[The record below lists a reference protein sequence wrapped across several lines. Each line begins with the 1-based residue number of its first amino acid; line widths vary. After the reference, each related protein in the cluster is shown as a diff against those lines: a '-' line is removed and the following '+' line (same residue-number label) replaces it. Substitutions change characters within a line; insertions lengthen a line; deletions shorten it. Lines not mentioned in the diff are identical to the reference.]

1 MGREDYSKA
10 LKAGRRDYQTRMF
23 RGEKPTLQVLDDIL
37 PEKGSYSEV
46 PLGLVQIPIEQIVG
60 TRTAGRSNS
69 FAGNFMPILKEDTE
83 FASKW
88 ANLSSIHVDEGIRDP
103 IKAYEYMNKFYV
115 EEGNKR
121 VSVMKYFGVVSIPG
135 NVTRI
140 VPKRTGE
147 KENNIYYEFL
157 DFYQTAPINY
167 IWFSQE
173 GSFAKLQETVGKA
186 AGEMW
191 TDEDLLEFSS
201 IYTRFH
207 AEFAA
212 NGGGKLRIT
221 PGDAFLAFI
230 TLYGYDTVTE
240 KTTDELRTLIVKS
253 WEEFVLLQEDQEIE
267 LKMKPNQEKK
277 GLLRILLQSG
287 SPKLKTAFIYE
298 KTPGTSAWTY
308 GHELGRLYLE
318 QTFPDELN
326 SVCYENATQDN
337 AEELIEDAIKLG
349 CNLIFTTTPAF
360 VQASVKAA
368 ISHPEVRIL
377 NCSLNTSHRY
387 IRTYYSRMHEA
398 KFLMG
403 AIAAAMAVLYPAGVA
418 LGCHPG
424 LLAGIIISGAIFG
437 DNLAPVSDTTICSA
451 TSQGVDV
458 PGVVR
463 SRLKYAA
470 VSAGAT
476 IVIAVILSLVLGSNG
491 IAMDANLSYDPM
503 AFFMLIA
510 VVITIVVAIK
520 TGDIIIA
527 TTLGTVSGGVIGV
540 LTGQFDFLQIDAA
553 DPAKGALIAV
563 HGEGLDRTVDGIL
576 QTGLS
581 SMLQVCILALLLFG
595 SIAIMRAG
603 GGDVRLLNALGSV
616 AKTAK
621 GAEVVTSFMVII
633 LSTIMGLNAPAIL
646 AVGPSFAKPLS
657 EKHGISP
664 YRTANLLDA
673 QSNTLVYAMPWV
685 PGMIYT
691 LSFASGT
698 SAPLTAAQVTP
709 FVIYGYVLLVVMF
722 ASIFLGI
729 GRHDGEDRLA
739 AKAR

>member
-1 MGREDYSKA
+1 MADK
-10 LKAGRRDYQTRMF
+10 K
-23 RGEKPTLQVLDDIL
+23 K
-37 PEKGSYSEV
+37 
-46 PLGLVQIPIEQIVG
+46 
-60 TRTAGRSNS
+60 
-69 FAGNFMPILKEDTE
+69 
-83 FASKW
+83 
-88 ANLSSIHVDEGIRDP
+88 
-103 IKAYEYMNKFYV
+103 
-115 EEGNKR
+115 
-121 VSVMKYFGVVSIPG
+121 
-135 NVTRI
+135 
-140 VPKRTGE
+140 
-147 KENNIYYEFL
+147 
-157 DFYQTAPINY
+157 
-167 IWFSQE
+167 
-173 GSFAKLQETVGKA
+173 
-186 AGEMW
+186 
-191 TDEDLLEFSS
+191 LEFYGGEWVSFLPFVVFLALIVVTTLMWGS
-201 IYTRFH
+201 ISDG
-207 AEFAA
+207 A
-212 NGGGKLRIT
+212 LWL
-221 PGDAFLAFI
+221 PAFLALIIAFFFVKDKRHYAEVIIEGMASKEAI
-230 TLYGYDTVTE
+230 TPVVCWLFAGVF
-240 KTTDELRTLIVKS
+240 S
-253 WEEFVLLQEDQEIE
+253 
-267 LKMKPNQEKK
+267 
-277 GLLRILLQSG
+277 RILRSSG
-287 SPKLKTAFIYE
+287 LA
-298 KTPGTSAWTY
+298 
-308 GHELGRLYLE
+308 
-318 QTFPDELN
+318 
-326 SVCYENATQDN
+326 
-337 AEELIEDAIKLG
+337 
-349 CNLIFTTTPAF
+349 
-360 VQASVKAA
+360 AA
-368 ISHPEVRIL
+368 IAGLAAGIGVGPALFTVITFVAACLFATASG
-377 NCSLNTSHRY
+377 TGFG
-387 IRTYYSRMHEA
+387 T
-398 KFLMG
+398 
-403 AIAAAMAVLYPAGVA
+403 IAAAMAVLYPAGVA

-553 DPAKGALIAV
+553 NPAKGALIAV

>member
-1 MGREDYSKA
+1 MADK
-10 LKAGRRDYQTRMF
+10 K
-23 RGEKPTLQVLDDIL
+23 K
-37 PEKGSYSEV
+37 
-46 PLGLVQIPIEQIVG
+46 
-60 TRTAGRSNS
+60 
-69 FAGNFMPILKEDTE
+69 
-83 FASKW
+83 
-88 ANLSSIHVDEGIRDP
+88 
-103 IKAYEYMNKFYV
+103 
-115 EEGNKR
+115 
-121 VSVMKYFGVVSIPG
+121 
-135 NVTRI
+135 
-140 VPKRTGE
+140 
-147 KENNIYYEFL
+147 
-157 DFYQTAPINY
+157 
-167 IWFSQE
+167 
-173 GSFAKLQETVGKA
+173 
-186 AGEMW
+186 
-191 TDEDLLEFSS
+191 LEFYGGEWVSFLPFVVFLALIVVTTLMWGS
-201 IYTRFH
+201 ISDG
-207 AEFAA
+207 A
-212 NGGGKLRIT
+212 LWL
-221 PGDAFLAFI
+221 PAFLALIIAFFFVKDKRHYAEVIIEGMASKEAI
-230 TLYGYDTVTE
+230 TPVVCWLFAGVF
-240 KTTDELRTLIVKS
+240 S
-253 WEEFVLLQEDQEIE
+253 
-267 LKMKPNQEKK
+267 
-277 GLLRILLQSG
+277 RILRSSG
-287 SPKLKTAFIYE
+287 LA
-298 KTPGTSAWTY
+298 
-308 GHELGRLYLE
+308 
-318 QTFPDELN
+318 
-326 SVCYENATQDN
+326 
-337 AEELIEDAIKLG
+337 
-349 CNLIFTTTPAF
+349 
-360 VQASVKAA
+360 AA
-368 ISHPEVRIL
+368 IAGLAAGIGVGPALFTVITFVAACLFATASG
-377 NCSLNTSHRY
+377 TGFG
-387 IRTYYSRMHEA
+387 T
-398 KFLMG
+398 
-403 AIAAAMAVLYPAGVA
+403 IAAAMAVLYPAGVA

-503 AFFMLIA
+503 AFFMLVA

>member
-1 MGREDYSKA
+1 MADK
-10 LKAGRRDYQTRMF
+10 K
-23 RGEKPTLQVLDDIL
+23 K
-37 PEKGSYSEV
+37 
-46 PLGLVQIPIEQIVG
+46 
-60 TRTAGRSNS
+60 
-69 FAGNFMPILKEDTE
+69 
-83 FASKW
+83 
-88 ANLSSIHVDEGIRDP
+88 
-103 IKAYEYMNKFYV
+103 
-115 EEGNKR
+115 
-121 VSVMKYFGVVSIPG
+121 
-135 NVTRI
+135 
-140 VPKRTGE
+140 
-147 KENNIYYEFL
+147 
-157 DFYQTAPINY
+157 
-167 IWFSQE
+167 
-173 GSFAKLQETVGKA
+173 
-186 AGEMW
+186 
-191 TDEDLLEFSS
+191 LEFYGGEWVSFLPFVVFLALIVVTTLMWGS
-201 IYTRFH
+201 ISDG
-207 AEFAA
+207 A
-212 NGGGKLRIT
+212 LWL
-221 PGDAFLAFI
+221 PAFLALIIAFFFVKDKRHYAEVIIEGMASKEAI
-230 TLYGYDTVTE
+230 TPVVCWLFAGVF
-240 KTTDELRTLIVKS
+240 S
-253 WEEFVLLQEDQEIE
+253 
-267 LKMKPNQEKK
+267 
-277 GLLRILLQSG
+277 RILRSSG
-287 SPKLKTAFIYE
+287 LA
-298 KTPGTSAWTY
+298 
-308 GHELGRLYLE
+308 
-318 QTFPDELN
+318 
-326 SVCYENATQDN
+326 
-337 AEELIEDAIKLG
+337 
-349 CNLIFTTTPAF
+349 
-360 VQASVKAA
+360 AA
-368 ISHPEVRIL
+368 IAGLAAGIGVGPALFTVITFVAACLFATASG
-377 NCSLNTSHRY
+377 TGFG
-387 IRTYYSRMHEA
+387 T
-398 KFLMG
+398 
-403 AIAAAMAVLYPAGVA
+403 IAAAMAVLYPAGVA

-437 DNLAPVSDTTICSA
+437 DNRAPVSDTTICSA

-470 VSAGAT
+470 VSAGVT

>member
-1 MGREDYSKA
+1 MADK
-10 LKAGRRDYQTRMF
+10 K
-23 RGEKPTLQVLDDIL
+23 K
-37 PEKGSYSEV
+37 
-46 PLGLVQIPIEQIVG
+46 
-60 TRTAGRSNS
+60 
-69 FAGNFMPILKEDTE
+69 
-83 FASKW
+83 
-88 ANLSSIHVDEGIRDP
+88 
-103 IKAYEYMNKFYV
+103 
-115 EEGNKR
+115 
-121 VSVMKYFGVVSIPG
+121 
-135 NVTRI
+135 
-140 VPKRTGE
+140 
-147 KENNIYYEFL
+147 
-157 DFYQTAPINY
+157 
-167 IWFSQE
+167 
-173 GSFAKLQETVGKA
+173 
-186 AGEMW
+186 
-191 TDEDLLEFSS
+191 LEFYGGEWVSFLPFVVFLALIVVTTLMWGS
-201 IYTRFH
+201 ISDG
-207 AEFAA
+207 A
-212 NGGGKLRIT
+212 LWL
-221 PGDAFLAFI
+221 PAFLALIIAFFFVKDKRHYAEVIIEGMASKEAI
-230 TLYGYDTVTE
+230 TPVVCWLFAGVF
-240 KTTDELRTLIVKS
+240 S
-253 WEEFVLLQEDQEIE
+253 
-267 LKMKPNQEKK
+267 
-277 GLLRILLQSG
+277 RILRSSG
-287 SPKLKTAFIYE
+287 LA
-298 KTPGTSAWTY
+298 
-308 GHELGRLYLE
+308 
-318 QTFPDELN
+318 
-326 SVCYENATQDN
+326 
-337 AEELIEDAIKLG
+337 
-349 CNLIFTTTPAF
+349 
-360 VQASVKAA
+360 AA
-368 ISHPEVRIL
+368 IAGLAAGIGVGPALFTVITFIAACLFATASG
-377 NCSLNTSHRY
+377 TGFG
-387 IRTYYSRMHEA
+387 T
-398 KFLMG
+398 
-403 AIAAAMAVLYPAGVA
+403 IAAAMAVLYPAGVA

-553 DPAKGALIAV
+553 DPTKGALIAV

-729 GRHDGEDRLA
+729 GRHDGEDKLA

>member
-1 MGREDYSKA
+1 MADK
-10 LKAGRRDYQTRMF
+10 K
-23 RGEKPTLQVLDDIL
+23 K
-37 PEKGSYSEV
+37 
-46 PLGLVQIPIEQIVG
+46 
-60 TRTAGRSNS
+60 
-69 FAGNFMPILKEDTE
+69 
-83 FASKW
+83 
-88 ANLSSIHVDEGIRDP
+88 
-103 IKAYEYMNKFYV
+103 
-115 EEGNKR
+115 
-121 VSVMKYFGVVSIPG
+121 
-135 NVTRI
+135 
-140 VPKRTGE
+140 
-147 KENNIYYEFL
+147 
-157 DFYQTAPINY
+157 
-167 IWFSQE
+167 
-173 GSFAKLQETVGKA
+173 
-186 AGEMW
+186 
-191 TDEDLLEFSS
+191 LEFYGGEWVSFLPFVVFLALIVVTTLMWGS
-201 IYTRFH
+201 ISDG
-207 AEFAA
+207 A
-212 NGGGKLRIT
+212 LWL
-221 PGDAFLAFI
+221 PAFLALIIAFFFVKDKRHYAEVIIEGMASKEAI
-230 TLYGYDTVTE
+230 TPVVCWLFAGVF
-240 KTTDELRTLIVKS
+240 S
-253 WEEFVLLQEDQEIE
+253 
-267 LKMKPNQEKK
+267 
-277 GLLRILLQSG
+277 RILRSSG
-287 SPKLKTAFIYE
+287 LA
-298 KTPGTSAWTY
+298 
-308 GHELGRLYLE
+308 
-318 QTFPDELN
+318 
-326 SVCYENATQDN
+326 
-337 AEELIEDAIKLG
+337 
-349 CNLIFTTTPAF
+349 
-360 VQASVKAA
+360 AA
-368 ISHPEVRIL
+368 IAGLAAGIGVGPALFTVITFVAACLFATASG
-377 NCSLNTSHRY
+377 TGFG
-387 IRTYYSRMHEA
+387 T
-398 KFLMG
+398 
-403 AIAAAMAVLYPAGVA
+403 IAAAMAVLYPAGVA

-491 IAMDANLSYDPM
+491 IAMDADLSYDPM

-729 GRHDGEDRLA
+729 GRHDGEDKLA